1 MPNLFTK
8 LIIEPGTRV
17 KLGDIF
23 PGYRRS
29 RLHEAASPAIPP
41 RVRRIDPAYPGD
53 LHTAFLVAPG
63 TRVKLAEIDPS
74 YRGRHESVEAALEQ
88 SQSLVKKLDRLQYL
102 MHAERKHSLLIVLQ
116 GLDACGKDGVIR
128 HKIGR

>member
-29 RLHEAASPAIPP
+29 RLHEAASPEIPP
-41 RVRRIDPAYPGD
+41 RVRRIDPVHLGASQEIPCR
-53 LHTAFLVAPG
+53 TG
-63 TRVKLAEIDPS
+63 TRVKLAEIDPG
-74 YRGRHESVEAALEQ
+74 YCGKHGVIEAA
-88 SQSLVKKLDRLQYL
+88 S
-102 MHAERKHSLLIVLQ
+102 
-116 GLDACGKDGVIR
+116 GKPSV
-128 HKIGR
+128 

>member
-29 RLHEAASPAIPP
+29 RMHEPASPEVLA
-41 RVRRIDPAYPGD
+41 RVRRIDPVHLTD
-53 LHTAFLVAPG
+53 LHQEFLVEPG
-63 TRVKLAEIDPS
+63 T
-74 YRGRHESVEAALEQ
+74 
-88 SQSLVKKLDRLQYL
+88 
-102 MHAERKHSLLIVLQ
+102 
-116 GLDACGKDGVIR
+116 
-128 HKIGR
+128 

>member
-29 RLHEAASPAIPP
+29 RLHEAASPEIPP
-41 RVRRIDPAYPGD
+41 RVRRIDPVHLGGSSHGIPRRAGD
-53 LHTAFLVAPG
+53 Q
-63 TRVKLAEIDPS
+63 S
-74 YRGRHESVEAALEQ
+74 EAGG
-88 SQSLVKKLDRLQYL
+88 DRSELS
-102 MHAERKHSLLIVLQ
+102 RK
-116 GLDACGKDGVIR
+116 A
-128 HKIGR
+128 